1 MLFLLGQKK
10 GENLEMTCDNWGIVP
25 SLLLVI
31 NSFLDKRMKTSLMLK
46 TPPVSFPELCK
57 CLPPAHPSLGGFL
70 NACVILP
77 SLGWKHCEQKD
88 EEKWRKKKE
97 KQRLTQEAFPGL
109 SSASDLSPIS
119 RLKVMSTSYFTSCS
133 LSFSVSLSLI
143 TVSLTD

>member
-1 MLFLLGQKK
+1 
-10 GENLEMTCDNWGIVP
+10 
-25 SLLLVI
+25 
-31 NSFLDKRMKTSLMLK
+31 MKTSLMLK

-57 CLPPAHPSLGGFL
+57 CLPPAHPRLGGFL

-109 SSASDLSPIS
+109 SFRFVSNITF
-119 RLKVMSTSYFTSCS
+119 KSYVHK
-133 LSFSVSLSLI
+133 LLYKL
-143 TVSLTD
+143 